1 MAQDAP
7 AHGGAGRARPA
18 VFPRYAVIAMP
29 TLLLKDI
36 ELLATFDD
44 ARREIKNGAVLIRD
58 NVIERVGTTAELAGV
73 AADRVIDLA
82 GHVVMPGLVNTHHH
96 MYQNLT
102 RVMVQDDE
110 LFVWLK
116 TLYPIWAELDDEAI
130 HVSARVAMA
139 ELIQSGCTTS
149 SDHLYILPNDCTVD
163 SEIAAARTLGLRFHA
178 ARGAMS
184 RGESQGGLPP
194 DRCVEKEDAILAD
207 AERLI
212 GRYHDPSRHAMTRII
227 LAPCSPFSVTPGL
240 MKDAAALARAHSGVH
255 LHSHLAEDLDEVTYC
270 RQIYDMRPVDF
281 AASVGWLGPD
291 VWFAHAIFLDDREI
305 ALFAETGTGMTH
317 CPSANM
323 RCGQGIAKIRQMLD
337 AGVTVGLG
345 VDGSASND
353 TSNMF
358 LEARLAQLLQRVAPA
373 RYLSEPPGGCG
384 GFGGTPKALSA
395 REALTMATRGG
406 ARLLGRD
413 DIGQLAPGMCADII
427 AIKLDQL
434 GLSGTQRDPLAA
446 LIMCGPFR
454 VDYSFVNGRE
464 IISRGQFTALDVDAL
479 LARHRGIMGR
489 IFPQ

>member
-1 MAQDAP
+1 
-7 AHGGAGRARPA
+7 
-18 VFPRYAVIAMP
+18 MP
-29 TLLLKDI
+29 TLLLRNI
-36 ELLATFDD
+36 EHLATFDD
-44 ARREIKNGAVLIRD
+44 ARREIRDGALLVRD
-58 NVIERVGTTAELAGV
+58 NVIEQVGTTTELAGV
-73 AADRVIDLA
+73 AADRVLDLS
-82 GHVVMPGLVNTHHH
+82 GHIVMPGMVNTHHH

-116 TLYPIWAELDDEAI
+116 TLYPIWAELDDDAI
-130 HVSARVAMA
+130 HVSAGVAMA
-139 ELIQSGCTTS
+139 ELMQSGCTTS
-149 SDHLYILPNDCTVD
+149 SDHLYVLPNDCRLD
-163 SEIAAARTLGLRFHA
+163 SEIRAARELGLRFHA

-184 RGESQGGLPP
+184 RGQSQGGLPP
-194 DRCVEKEDAILAD
+194 DSCVEKEDAILQD

-212 GRYHDPSRHAMTRII
+212 REYHDPGRHAMSRII

-240 MKDAAALARAHSGVH
+240 MKEAAQLARAHPAVH
-255 LHSHLAEDLDEVTYC
+255 LHSHLAEDLDEETYC
-270 RQIYDMRPVDF
+270 ERVYGMRSVDF

-305 ALFAETGTGMTH
+305 DLFAQSGTGMTH

-373 RYLSEPPGGCG
+373 RYLSEAPGGRG

-395 REALTMATRGG
+395 REALGMATRGG
-406 ARLLGRD
+406 AKLLGRD
-413 DIGQLAPGMCADII
+413 DIGHLAPGMSADFI
-427 AIKLDQL
+427 AVKLDQL

-454 VDYSFVNGRE
+454 VDYSFINGRE
-464 IISRGQFTALDVDAL
+464 VIGRGQFTNLDVDEL
-479 LARHRGIMGR
+479 LARHRQVMGR
-489 IFPQ
+489 IYRQ